1 MRKSA
6 WLLLVFMLIGGL
18 LGGVMGE
25 ILRVI
30 APHGTIQ
37 SIFATSL
44 TPGINPPL
52 TLDLVLFKITF
63 GLSVKMNLLS
73 FLGIILGMYLYK
85 QV

>member
-6 WLLLVFMLIGGL
+6 WLLLVFMLVGGL

-52 TLDLVLFKITF
+52 TLDLVLLKITF

-73 FLGIILGMYLYK
+73 FLGIILGIYLYK

>member
-6 WLLLVFMLIGGL
+6 WLLLVFMLVGGL

-52 TLDLVLFKITF
+52 TLDLVLLKITF

>member
-6 WLLLVFMLIGGL
+6 WLLLVFMLVGGL

-52 TLDLVLFKITF
+52 SLDLVLLKITF

-73 FLGIILGMYLYK
+73 FLGIILGIYLYK